1 MVVVWRVT
9 EQCNL
14 ACGFCGFD
22 RTLNRVR
29 VETSVES
36 LRRFGAVLRD
46 WSLASGESV
55 LVSWIGGEPLGRDD
69 LRAVSRH
76 FREDLGLRVSTTTNG
91 TTLGSAAVRSHL
103 LDHYAELTVSV
114 DGVGPLHDRLRGWP
128 GGFENLSLSV
138 PILAREAR
146 EREAPLRLRANVVL
160 MRDNLEQF
168 EDLCSIL
175 GDWGVV
181 EITFNQ
187 LGGADRPEF
196 FPEHRLRE
204 AEVDRLRVIIPRVR
218 DSLARREVAA
228 PRRRGIPR
236 TVRRDGPGRPPLR
249 DRLPPGRVVPL
260 YRRARAGCSMQL
272 HPRIDRRSDRRAGLR
287 GGHDEPESTLWAV
300 PGTGGIGVRQLPEH
314 PGLPEVRGVD
324 GAGRTGARGADAQT
338 GRHAA

>member
-114 DGVGPLHDRLRGWP
+114 DGVGPLHDRLRGWR

-218 DSLARREVAA
+218 DSLARREVRLLGGAA
-228 PRRRGIPR
+228 YLERFAA
-236 TVRRDGPGRPPLR
+236 TARDDHHFVTDCRPGESFLFIDER
-249 DRLPPGRVVPL
+249 GRVAPCSFTPGLIGVPIEEL
-260 YRRARAGCSMQL
+260 DCAEAMMNLSQRFGQSRARAGSVCGNCQ
-272 HPRIDRRSDRRAGLR
+272 
-287 GGHDEPESTLWAV
+287 STQAC
-300 PGTGGIGVRQLPEH
+300 QKY
-314 PGLPEVRGVD
+314 
-324 GAGRTGARGADAQT
+324 
-338 GRHAA
+338 AA